1 MEQADLEQVIA
12 IDQKSFTLPWPVS
25 SFQYELAHNDTSR
38 CWVAEVEIE
47 GKRRIAAMAVA
58 WLILDEVHVATI
70 AVEPEYRRMK
80 IGQKLLI
87 AILKDAQASGARH
100 AFLEVRET
108 NLAAR
113 KMYLK
118 LGFEEAGKRPH
129 YYSDTQEDAILM
141 NLDTIDAALLEW
153 LD

>member
-1 MEQADLEQVIA
+1 
-12 IDQKSFTLPWPVS
+12 
-25 SFQYELAHNDTSR
+25 
-38 CWVAEVEIE
+38 VAEVEIE

-58 WLILDEVHVATI
+58 WLILDEVHIATI

>member
-58 WLILDEVHVATI
+58 WLILDEVHIATI

-100 AFLEVRET
+100 AFWKSGRPTWQPGKCISSWVSRKRVKDLIIIPT
-108 NLAAR
+108 PR
-113 KMYLK
+113 KM
-118 LGFEEAGKRPH
+118 P
-129 YYSDTQEDAILM
+129 S
-141 NLDTIDAALLEW
+141 
-153 LD
+153 